1 MSANVKIKNDIAPIT
16 PSVGFSSVYVDVAD
30 NHLKRKKDDGSIIDY
45 DTAANPESVEDIIG
59 AILLDTATIDFTY
72 NDATPSISADVKPSS
87 LNDTQIIKLSPTKI
101 EDANFT
107 HKHYTV
113 TTSNATP
120 TVIRTESLVT
130 DGVYLFEARITG
142 LRLSGA
148 GSAGDSAT
156 FIRTFRIKLNGGN
169 ASLGGLQSDFTS
181 RDLPGYNFS
190 ISIASNDV
198 SMNVVGIGATNIKW
212 NLELSIKKNI

>member
-1 MSANVKIKNDIAPIT
+1 MSSIRFKKRNEPALPVTDH
-16 PSVGFSSVYVDVAD
+16 SSLYVDQAD
-30 NHLKRKKDDGSIIDY
+30 NHLKRKKEDGTIVDY
-45 DTAANPESVEDIIG
+45 DTAASAESVEDIIG
-59 AILLDTATIDFTY
+59 AILTDTATIDFTY
-72 NDATPSISADVKPSS
+72 DDATPAISADVKPSS
-87 LNDTQIIKLSPTKI
+87 LDDTQIIKLSPTKI

-148 GSAGDSAT
+148 GSPGDSAT

-169 ASLGGLQSDFTS
+169 ASLGGLQSDFTW
-181 RDLPGYNFS
+181 
-190 ISIASNDV
+190 I
-198 SMNVVGIGATNIKW
+198 
-212 NLELSIKKNI
+212 